1 MKIITAIYGCQYCVF
16 TSDSPKIT
24 GKHEH
29 TCEHNP
35 KIKDTKAE
43 NKFKAEKAYKR
54 KQIIESKS
62 LTELNERL
70 FSYLKEYYSSFSG
83 GKLSRNNFGVWY
95 YQVKVENCKLSFNY
109 AIEYELKLL
118 GISIKTEDYINLA
131 PLLKEINEINKITST
146 YSKEFKTHL
155 NPLLNIY
162 RKTSEIKEIENEIKE
177 AQIKIDELLA
187 LRGSFKSKIE
197 VLENS
202 YINKVK
208 DEYNWID
215 YQAKLREIKSIL
227 DIK

>member
-1 MKIITAIYGCQYCVF
+1 MKIITATYGCQYCDF
-16 TSDSPKIT
+16 TADSAKVV

-29 TCEHNP
+29 TCEHNT
-35 KIKDTKAE
+35 KIKDTNAE

-83 GKLSRNNFGVWY
+83 GELIRNHLGEWHY
-95 YQVKVENCKLSFNY
+95 PVKVNKSELSFSY
-109 AIEYELKLL
+109 AIRYGLKLL
-118 GISIKTEDYINLA
+118 GISTKTEDYINLA
-131 PLLKEINEINKITST
+131 PLLKEMNEINKITST

-162 RKTSEIKEIENEIKE
+162 RKTSEIKEINNEIKE

-187 LRGSFKSKIE
+187 LRDSFKSKIE

-202 YINKVK
+202 YIDKVK

>member
-1 MKIITAIYGCQYCVF
+1 MKIITAIYGCQYCGF

-35 KIKDTKAE
+35 KIKDTNAE

-70 FSYLKEYYSSFSG
+70 FSYLKEYYSSFSSG
-83 GKLSRNNFGVWY
+83 ELIRNYSGVWH
-95 YQVKVENCKLSFNY
+95 YQVKVENCKLSFSY
-109 AIEYELKLL
+109 AIQYGLTLL
-118 GISIKTEDYINLA
+118 GISIKTEDYIYLA
-131 PLLKEINEINKITST
+131 PLLSEINEINKIAST

-162 RKTSEIKEIENEIKE
+162 RKTSEIKDIENEIKE
-177 AQIKIDELLA
+177 AQIKIDELCA
-187 LRGSFKSKIE
+187 LRDSFKSKIE

-215 YQAKLREIKSIL
+215 YQDRLKQLKSIL
-227 DIK
+227 EIK